1 MLPFN
6 SEAKSRPS
14 KASPPLKE
22 PSPITAITLPSSP
35 FKSLALARPQ
45 ARLIEVEVW
54 PTVKKSC
61 SLSSGLVYP
70 DTSS

>member
-1 MLPFN
+1 MLLFN

-22 PSPITAITLPSSP
+22 PSPITAITLPASP

-45 ARLIEVEVW
+45 ARLIEVEV
-54 PTVKKSC
+54 
-61 SLSSGLVYP
+61 
-70 DTSS
+70 